1 MPLVKYVAE
10 ILGYLMN
17 GIYLLLDKAGIPNVA
32 LAIILFTIVMY
43 LLMTPL
49 QISQQRF
56 SKLNAVMSPEI
67 QKVQAKYKGKRDQV
81 SQQKMLDETNAIYAK
96 YGVNQAGSCIQL
108 LIQMPVLFALYQVIY
123 HIPGYIGLIG
133 GKLRV
138 VAEDASF
145 VSFFTKFVEKLP
157 NNAQLTATL
166 GTGSKLT
173 TESVMDTIY
182 KLNPVQWSELLKE
195 AADKDYSSG
204 LVSLHD
210 YIERATNFVVMNISD
225 TPMNLITT
233 SFKAGQW
240 VVLIAAVLIPL
251 LAWGTQ
257 VLNMKLMPTANVNKD
272 SKDSMSQTMNTM
284 NTFMPLMSAFF
295 CLTLP
300 VGIGIYWIAG
310 AVVRSIQ
317 QFIINK
323 KLVGIDAF
331 EKTIVQLLS
340 AGIVMVPYLLLTNG
354 FGGGEWNTLTV
365 VLLLIV
371 GLVHTGISYALYFGS
386 TDGLK
391 AQTIAIFS
399 YIDPVAAMLFSAVF
413 LHEIP
418 GIAGII
424 GAIMILGSAI
434 VSEL

>member
-317 QFIINK
+317 QFVINK
-323 KLVGIDAF
+323 KLDRESIDEIIAKNQKKMNDKRAKKGLPPQKITESAHVSTRTIESENRMKEEAQAQRSERAKARAKESSAYYNANAKPGSLASKANMVKAF
-331 EKTIVQLLS
+331 DEK
-340 AGIVMVPYLLLTNG
+340 N
-354 FGGGEWNTLTV
+354 
-365 VLLLIV
+365 
-371 GLVHTGISYALYFGS
+371 
-386 TDGLK
+386 LK
-391 AQTIAIFS
+391 K
-399 YIDPVAAMLFSAVF
+399 
-413 LHEIP
+413 
-418 GIAGII
+418 
-424 GAIMILGSAI
+424 
-434 VSEL
+434 

>member
-1 MPLVKYVAE
+1 MATVLTKSGMPLVKYVAE

-56 SKLNAVMSPEI
+56 SKLNAVMNPEI

-145 VSFFTKFVEKLP
+145 VSFFTKFIEKLP

-195 AADKDYSSG
+195 AADKDYSAG

-240 VVLIAAVLIPL
+240 GVLIAAVLIPL

-257 VLNMKLMPTANVNKD
+257 VLNMKLMPTANANKD
-272 SKDSMSQTMNTM
+272 SKDTMSQTMNTM

-317 QFIINK
+317 QFVINRKLDRESIDEIIAKNQK
-323 KLVGIDAF
+323 KMNDKRAKKGLPPQKITESAHVSTRTIEAENRMKEEAQAERSQRAKARAKESSAYYNANAKPGSLASKANMVKAF
-331 EKTIVQLLS
+331 DEK
-340 AGIVMVPYLLLTNG
+340 N
-354 FGGGEWNTLTV
+354 
-365 VLLLIV
+365 
-371 GLVHTGISYALYFGS
+371 
-386 TDGLK
+386 LK
-391 AQTIAIFS
+391 K
-399 YIDPVAAMLFSAVF
+399 
-413 LHEIP
+413 
-418 GIAGII
+418 
-424 GAIMILGSAI
+424 
-434 VSEL
+434 

>member
-1 MPLVKYVAE
+1 MATVLTKSGMPLVKYVAE

-56 SKLNAVMSPEI
+56 SKLNAVMNPEI

-323 KLVGIDAF
+323 KLDRESIDEIIAKNQKKMNDKRAKKGLPPQKITESAHVSTRTIESENRMKEEAQAQRSERAKARAKESSAYYNSNAKPGSLASKANMVKAF
-331 EKTIVQLLS
+331 DEK
-340 AGIVMVPYLLLTNG
+340 N
-354 FGGGEWNTLTV
+354 
-365 VLLLIV
+365 
-371 GLVHTGISYALYFGS
+371 
-386 TDGLK
+386 LK
-391 AQTIAIFS
+391 K
-399 YIDPVAAMLFSAVF
+399 
-413 LHEIP
+413 
-418 GIAGII
+418 
-424 GAIMILGSAI
+424 
-434 VSEL
+434 

>member
-1 MPLVKYVAE
+1 MATVLTKSGMPLVKYVAE

-56 SKLNAVMSPEI
+56 SKLNAVMNPEI
-67 QKVQAKYKGKRDQV
+67 QRVQAKYKGKRDQV

-145 VSFFTKFVEKLP
+145 VSFFTKFIEKLP

-195 AADKDYSSG
+195 AADKDYSAG

-240 VVLIAAVLIPL
+240 GVLIAAVLIPL

-257 VLNMKLMPTANVNKD
+257 VLNMKLMPTANANKD
-272 SKDSMSQTMNTM
+272 SKDTMSQTMNTM

-317 QFIINK
+317 QFIINRKLDRESIDEIIAKNQK
-323 KLVGIDAF
+323 KMNDKRAKRGLPPQKITESAHVSTRTIEAENRMKEEAQAERSQRAKARAKESSAYYNANAKPGSLASKANMVRAF
-331 EKTIVQLLS
+331 DEK
-340 AGIVMVPYLLLTNG
+340 N
-354 FGGGEWNTLTV
+354 
-365 VLLLIV
+365 
-371 GLVHTGISYALYFGS
+371 
-386 TDGLK
+386 LK
-391 AQTIAIFS
+391 K
-399 YIDPVAAMLFSAVF
+399 
-413 LHEIP
+413 
-418 GIAGII
+418 
-424 GAIMILGSAI
+424 
-434 VSEL
+434 

>member
-317 QFIINK
+317 QFVINRKLDRESIDEIIAKNQK
-323 KLVGIDAF
+323 KMNDKRAKKGLPPQKITESAHVSTRTIESENRMKEEAQAQRSERAKARAKESSAYYNSNAKPGSLASKANMVKAF
-331 EKTIVQLLS
+331 DEK
-340 AGIVMVPYLLLTNG
+340 N
-354 FGGGEWNTLTV
+354 
-365 VLLLIV
+365 
-371 GLVHTGISYALYFGS
+371 
-386 TDGLK
+386 LK
-391 AQTIAIFS
+391 K
-399 YIDPVAAMLFSAVF
+399 
-413 LHEIP
+413 
-418 GIAGII
+418 
-424 GAIMILGSAI
+424 
-434 VSEL
+434 

>member
-195 AADKDYSSG
+195 TADKDYSSG

-323 KLVGIDAF
+323 KLDRESIDEIIAKNQKKMNDKRAKKGLPPQKITESAHVSTRTIESENRMKEEAQAQRSERAKARAKESSAYYNSNAKPGSLASKANMVKAF
-331 EKTIVQLLS
+331 DEK
-340 AGIVMVPYLLLTNG
+340 N
-354 FGGGEWNTLTV
+354 
-365 VLLLIV
+365 
-371 GLVHTGISYALYFGS
+371 
-386 TDGLK
+386 LK
-391 AQTIAIFS
+391 K
-399 YIDPVAAMLFSAVF
+399 
-413 LHEIP
+413 
-418 GIAGII
+418 
-424 GAIMILGSAI
+424 
-434 VSEL
+434 

>member
-56 SKLNAVMSPEI
+56 SKRNAVMSPEI

-300 VGIGIYWIAG
+300 VGTGIYWIAG

-323 KLVGIDAF
+323 KLDRESIDEIIAKNQKKMNDKRAKKGLPPQKITESAHVSTRTIESENRMKEEAQAQRSERAKARAKESSAYYNSNAKPGSLASKANMVKAF
-331 EKTIVQLLS
+331 DEK
-340 AGIVMVPYLLLTNG
+340 N
-354 FGGGEWNTLTV
+354 
-365 VLLLIV
+365 
-371 GLVHTGISYALYFGS
+371 
-386 TDGLK
+386 LK
-391 AQTIAIFS
+391 K
-399 YIDPVAAMLFSAVF
+399 
-413 LHEIP
+413 
-418 GIAGII
+418 
-424 GAIMILGSAI
+424 
-434 VSEL
+434 

>member
-323 KLVGIDAF
+323 KLDRESIDEIIAKNQKKMNDKRAKKGLPPQKITESAHVSTRTIESENRMKEEAQAQRSERAKARAKESSAYYNSNAKPGSLASKANMVKAF
-331 EKTIVQLLS
+331 DDK
-340 AGIVMVPYLLLTNG
+340 N
-354 FGGGEWNTLTV
+354 
-365 VLLLIV
+365 
-371 GLVHTGISYALYFGS
+371 
-386 TDGLK
+386 LK
-391 AQTIAIFS
+391 K
-399 YIDPVAAMLFSAVF
+399 
-413 LHEIP
+413 
-418 GIAGII
+418 
-424 GAIMILGSAI
+424 
-434 VSEL
+434 

>member
-1 MPLVKYVAE
+1 M
-10 ILGYLMN
+10 
-17 GIYLLLDKAGIPNVA
+17 
-32 LAIILFTIVMY
+32 
-43 LLMTPL
+43 PL
-49 QISQQRF
+49 QIRQQKF

-182 KLNPVQWSELLKE
+182 KLNPAQWSELLKE

-323 KLVGIDAF
+323 KLDRESIDEIIAKNQKKMNDKRAKKGLPPQKITESAHVSTRTIESENRMKEEAQAQRSERAKARAKESSAYYNSNAKPGSLASKANMVKAF
-331 EKTIVQLLS
+331 DEK
-340 AGIVMVPYLLLTNG
+340 N
-354 FGGGEWNTLTV
+354 
-365 VLLLIV
+365 
-371 GLVHTGISYALYFGS
+371 
-386 TDGLK
+386 LK
-391 AQTIAIFS
+391 K
-399 YIDPVAAMLFSAVF
+399 
-413 LHEIP
+413 
-418 GIAGII
+418 
-424 GAIMILGSAI
+424 
-434 VSEL
+434 

>member
-56 SKLNAVMSPEI
+56 SKLNAVMNPEI

-323 KLVGIDAF
+323 KLDRESIDEIIAKNQKKMNDKRAKKGLPPQKITESAHVSTRTIESENRMKEEAQAQRSERAKARAKESSAYYNSNAKPGSLASKANMVKAF
-331 EKTIVQLLS
+331 DEK
-340 AGIVMVPYLLLTNG
+340 N
-354 FGGGEWNTLTV
+354 
-365 VLLLIV
+365 
-371 GLVHTGISYALYFGS
+371 
-386 TDGLK
+386 LK
-391 AQTIAIFS
+391 K
-399 YIDPVAAMLFSAVF
+399 
-413 LHEIP
+413 
-418 GIAGII
+418 
-424 GAIMILGSAI
+424 
-434 VSEL
+434 

>member
-195 AADKDYSSG
+195 AADKDYS
-204 LVSLHD
+204 
-210 YIERATNFVVMNISD
+210 RATNFVVMNISD

-323 KLVGIDAF
+323 KLDRESIDEIIAKNQKKMNDKRAKKGLPPQKITESAHVSTRTIESENRMKEEAQAQRSERAKARAKESSAYYNSNAKPGSLASKANMVKAF
-331 EKTIVQLLS
+331 DEK
-340 AGIVMVPYLLLTNG
+340 N
-354 FGGGEWNTLTV
+354 
-365 VLLLIV
+365 
-371 GLVHTGISYALYFGS
+371 
-386 TDGLK
+386 LK
-391 AQTIAIFS
+391 K
-399 YIDPVAAMLFSAVF
+399 
-413 LHEIP
+413 
-418 GIAGII
+418 
-424 GAIMILGSAI
+424 
-434 VSEL
+434 

>member
-195 AADKDYSSG
+195 AADKDYSAG

-210 YIERATNFVVMNISD
+210 YIEKATNFVVMNISD

-240 VVLIAAVLIPL
+240 GVLIAAVLIPL

-317 QFIINK
+317 QFVINRKLDRESIDEIIAKNQK
-323 KLVGIDAF
+323 KMNDKRAKKGLPPQKITESAHVSTRTIESENRMKEEAQAQRSERAKARAKESSAYYNSNAKPGSLASKANMVKAF
-331 EKTIVQLLS
+331 DEK
-340 AGIVMVPYLLLTNG
+340 N
-354 FGGGEWNTLTV
+354 
-365 VLLLIV
+365 
-371 GLVHTGISYALYFGS
+371 
-386 TDGLK
+386 LK
-391 AQTIAIFS
+391 K
-399 YIDPVAAMLFSAVF
+399 
-413 LHEIP
+413 
-418 GIAGII
+418 
-424 GAIMILGSAI
+424 
-434 VSEL
+434 

>member
-96 YGVNQAGSCIQL
+96 YGVNQAGSCIQR

-323 KLVGIDAF
+323 KLDRESIDEIIAKNQKKMNDKRAKKGLPPQKITESAHVSTRTIESENRMKEEAQAQRSERAKARAKESSAYYNSNAKPGSLASKANMVKAF
-331 EKTIVQLLS
+331 DEK
-340 AGIVMVPYLLLTNG
+340 N
-354 FGGGEWNTLTV
+354 
-365 VLLLIV
+365 
-371 GLVHTGISYALYFGS
+371 
-386 TDGLK
+386 LK
-391 AQTIAIFS
+391 K
-399 YIDPVAAMLFSAVF
+399 
-413 LHEIP
+413 
-418 GIAGII
+418 
-424 GAIMILGSAI
+424 
-434 VSEL
+434 

>member
-1 MPLVKYVAE
+1 MATVLTKSGMPLVKYVAE

-323 KLVGIDAF
+323 KLDRESIDEIIAKNQMNDKRAKKGLPPQKITESAHVSTRTIESENRMKEEAQAQRSERAKARAKESSAYYNSNAKPGSLASKANMVKAF
-331 EKTIVQLLS
+331 DEK
-340 AGIVMVPYLLLTNG
+340 N
-354 FGGGEWNTLTV
+354 
-365 VLLLIV
+365 
-371 GLVHTGISYALYFGS
+371 
-386 TDGLK
+386 LK
-391 AQTIAIFS
+391 K
-399 YIDPVAAMLFSAVF
+399 
-413 LHEIP
+413 
-418 GIAGII
+418 
-424 GAIMILGSAI
+424 
-434 VSEL
+434 

>member
-1 MPLVKYVAE
+1 MFIVKYVAE

-17 GIYLLLDKAGIPNVA
+17 GIYFLLDKAGIPNVA

-56 SKLNAVMSPEI
+56 SKLNAVMNPEI
-67 QKVQAKYKGKRDQV
+67 QRVQAKYKGKKDQV

-133 GKLRV
+133 DKLRV
-138 VAEDASF
+138 VAENESF
-145 VSFFTKFVEKLP
+145 KTFFTQFIEKLP

-182 KLNPVQWSELLKE
+182 KLNPVQWSELLKQT
-195 AADKDYSSG
+195 ADKDYSAG
-204 LVSLHD
+204 LGSLHE

-225 TPMNLITT
+225 TPVNLITT
-233 SFKAGQW
+233 SFRSGKW

-257 VLNMKLMPTANVNKD
+257 VLNMKLMPTANANKD
-272 SKDSMSQTMNTM
+272 SKDTMSQTMNTM

-300 VGIGIYWIAG
+300 VGVGIYWIAG

-317 QFIINK
+317 QFVINK
-323 KLVGIDAF
+323 KLDHESIDEIIAKNQKKMNDKRAKKGLPPQKITESAHVSTRTIESENRMKAEAQAQLEEAQAQRTERAKARAKESSAYYNATAKPGSLAAKANMVRAF
-331 EKTIVQLLS
+331 DEK
-340 AGIVMVPYLLLTNG
+340 N
-354 FGGGEWNTLTV
+354 
-365 VLLLIV
+365 
-371 GLVHTGISYALYFGS
+371 
-386 TDGLK
+386 LK
-391 AQTIAIFS
+391 K
-399 YIDPVAAMLFSAVF
+399 
-413 LHEIP
+413 
-418 GIAGII
+418 
-424 GAIMILGSAI
+424 
-434 VSEL
+434 

>member
-133 GKLRV
+133 DKLRV

-195 AADKDYSSG
+195 AADKDYSAG

-210 YIERATNFVVMNISD
+210 YIEKATNFVVMNISD

-323 KLVGIDAF
+323 KLDRESIDEIIAKNQKKMNDKRAKKGLPPQKITESAHVSTRTIESENRMKEEAQAQRSERAKARAKESSAYYNSNAKPGSLASKANMVKAF
-331 EKTIVQLLS
+331 DEK
-340 AGIVMVPYLLLTNG
+340 N
-354 FGGGEWNTLTV
+354 
-365 VLLLIV
+365 
-371 GLVHTGISYALYFGS
+371 
-386 TDGLK
+386 LK
-391 AQTIAIFS
+391 K
-399 YIDPVAAMLFSAVF
+399 
-413 LHEIP
+413 
-418 GIAGII
+418 
-424 GAIMILGSAI
+424 
-434 VSEL
+434 

>member
-257 VLNMKLMPTANVNKD
+257 VLNMKLMPTANANKD
-272 SKDSMSQTMNTM
+272 SNDTMSQTMNTM

-323 KLVGIDAF
+323 KLDRESIDEIIAKNQKKMNDKRAKKGLPPQKITESAHVSTRTIEAENRMKEEAQAERSQRAKARAKESSAYYNANAKPGSLASKANMVKAF
-331 EKTIVQLLS
+331 DEK
-340 AGIVMVPYLLLTNG
+340 N
-354 FGGGEWNTLTV
+354 
-365 VLLLIV
+365 
-371 GLVHTGISYALYFGS
+371 
-386 TDGLK
+386 LK
-391 AQTIAIFS
+391 K
-399 YIDPVAAMLFSAVF
+399 
-413 LHEIP
+413 
-418 GIAGII
+418 
-424 GAIMILGSAI
+424 
-434 VSEL
+434 

>member
-17 GIYLLLDKAGIPNVA
+17 GIYFLLDKAGIPNVA

-240 VVLIAAVLIPL
+240 GVLIAAVLIPL

-323 KLVGIDAF
+323 KLDRESIDEIIAKNQKKMNDKRAKKGLPPQKITESAHVSTRTIESENRMKEEAQAQRSERAKARAKESSAYYNSNAKPGSLASKANMVKAF
-331 EKTIVQLLS
+331 DEK
-340 AGIVMVPYLLLTNG
+340 N
-354 FGGGEWNTLTV
+354 
-365 VLLLIV
+365 
-371 GLVHTGISYALYFGS
+371 
-386 TDGLK
+386 LK
-391 AQTIAIFS
+391 K
-399 YIDPVAAMLFSAVF
+399 
-413 LHEIP
+413 
-418 GIAGII
+418 
-424 GAIMILGSAI
+424 
-434 VSEL
+434 

>member
-182 KLNPVQWSELLKE
+182 KLNPAQWSELLKE
-195 AADKDYSSG
+195 AADKDYSAG

-240 VVLIAAVLIPL
+240 VVLIVAVLIPL

-257 VLNMKLMPTANVNKD
+257 VLNMKLMPTANANKD
-272 SKDSMSQTMNTM
+272 SKDTMSQTMNTM

-317 QFIINK
+317 QFVINRKLDRESIDEIIAKNQK
-323 KLVGIDAF
+323 KMNDKRAKKGLPPQKITTRTIESENRMKEEAQAQRSERAKARAKESSAYYNSNAKPGSLASKANMVKAF
-331 EKTIVQLLS
+331 DEK
-340 AGIVMVPYLLLTNG
+340 N
-354 FGGGEWNTLTV
+354 
-365 VLLLIV
+365 
-371 GLVHTGISYALYFGS
+371 
-386 TDGLK
+386 LK
-391 AQTIAIFS
+391 K
-399 YIDPVAAMLFSAVF
+399 
-413 LHEIP
+413 
-418 GIAGII
+418 
-424 GAIMILGSAI
+424 
-434 VSEL
+434 

>member
-182 KLNPVQWSELLKE
+182 KLNPAQWSELLKE
-195 AADKDYSSG
+195 AADKDYSAG

-240 VVLIAAVLIPL
+240 VVLIVAVLIPL

-257 VLNMKLMPTANVNKD
+257 VLNMKLMPTANANKD
-272 SKDSMSQTMNTM
+272 SNDTMSQTMNTM

-317 QFIINK
+317 QFVINK
-323 KLVGIDAF
+323 KLDRESIDEIIAKNQKKMNDKRAKKGLPPQKITESAHVSTRTIEAENRMKEEAQAERSQRAKARAKESSAYYNANAKPGSLASKANMVKAF
-331 EKTIVQLLS
+331 DEK
-340 AGIVMVPYLLLTNG
+340 N
-354 FGGGEWNTLTV
+354 
-365 VLLLIV
+365 
-371 GLVHTGISYALYFGS
+371 
-386 TDGLK
+386 LK
-391 AQTIAIFS
+391 K
-399 YIDPVAAMLFSAVF
+399 
-413 LHEIP
+413 
-418 GIAGII
+418 
-424 GAIMILGSAI
+424 
-434 VSEL
+434 

>member
-17 GIYLLLDKAGIPNVA
+17 GIYFLLDKAGIPNVA

-323 KLVGIDAF
+323 KLDRESIDEIIAKNQKKMNDKRAKKGLPPQKITESAHVSTRTIESENRMKEEAQAQRSERAKARAKESSAYYNSNAKPGSLASKANMVKAF
-331 EKTIVQLLS
+331 DEK
-340 AGIVMVPYLLLTNG
+340 N
-354 FGGGEWNTLTV
+354 
-365 VLLLIV
+365 
-371 GLVHTGISYALYFGS
+371 
-386 TDGLK
+386 LK
-391 AQTIAIFS
+391 K
-399 YIDPVAAMLFSAVF
+399 
-413 LHEIP
+413 
-418 GIAGII
+418 
-424 GAIMILGSAI
+424 
-434 VSEL
+434 

>member
-182 KLNPVQWSELLKE
+182 KLNPAQWSELLKE

-272 SKDSMSQTMNTM
+272 SKDTMSQTMNTM

-317 QFIINK
+317 QFVINK
-323 KLVGIDAF
+323 KLDRESIDEIIAKNQKKMNDKRAKKGLPPQKITESAHVSTRTIESENRMKEEAQAQRSERAKARAKESSAYYNSNAKPGSLASKANMVKAF
-331 EKTIVQLLS
+331 DEK
-340 AGIVMVPYLLLTNG
+340 N
-354 FGGGEWNTLTV
+354 
-365 VLLLIV
+365 
-371 GLVHTGISYALYFGS
+371 
-386 TDGLK
+386 LK
-391 AQTIAIFS
+391 K
-399 YIDPVAAMLFSAVF
+399 
-413 LHEIP
+413 
-418 GIAGII
+418 
-424 GAIMILGSAI
+424 
-434 VSEL
+434 

>member
-182 KLNPVQWSELLKE
+182 KLNPAQWSELLKE
-195 AADKDYSSG
+195 AADKDYSAG

-240 VVLIAAVLIPL
+240 GVLIAAVLIPL

-317 QFIINK
+317 QFVINK
-323 KLVGIDAF
+323 KLDRESIDEIIAKNQKKMNDKRAKKGLPPQKITESAHVSTRTIESENRMKEEAQAQRSERAKARAKESSAYYNSNAKPGSLASKANMVKAF
-331 EKTIVQLLS
+331 DEK
-340 AGIVMVPYLLLTNG
+340 N
-354 FGGGEWNTLTV
+354 
-365 VLLLIV
+365 
-371 GLVHTGISYALYFGS
+371 
-386 TDGLK
+386 LK
-391 AQTIAIFS
+391 K
-399 YIDPVAAMLFSAVF
+399 
-413 LHEIP
+413 
-418 GIAGII
+418 
-424 GAIMILGSAI
+424 
-434 VSEL
+434 

>member
-257 VLNMKLMPTANVNKD
+257 VLNMKLMPTANANKD
-272 SKDSMSQTMNTM
+272 SNDTMSQTMNTM

-323 KLVGIDAF
+323 KLDRESIDEIIAKNQKKMNDKRAKKGLPPQKITESAHVSTRTIESENRMKEEAQAQRSERAKARAKESSAYYNSNAKPGSLASKANMVKAF
-331 EKTIVQLLS
+331 DEK
-340 AGIVMVPYLLLTNG
+340 N
-354 FGGGEWNTLTV
+354 
-365 VLLLIV
+365 
-371 GLVHTGISYALYFGS
+371 
-386 TDGLK
+386 LK
-391 AQTIAIFS
+391 K
-399 YIDPVAAMLFSAVF
+399 
-413 LHEIP
+413 
-418 GIAGII
+418 
-424 GAIMILGSAI
+424 
-434 VSEL
+434 

>member
-195 AADKDYSSG
+195 AADKDYSAG

-210 YIERATNFVVMNISD
+210 YIEKATNFVVMNISD

-323 KLVGIDAF
+323 KLDRESIDEIIAKNQKKMNDKRAKKGLPPQKITESAHVSTRTIESENRMKEEAQAQRSERAKARAKESSAYYNSNAKPGSLASKANMVKAF
-331 EKTIVQLLS
+331 DEK
-340 AGIVMVPYLLLTNG
+340 N
-354 FGGGEWNTLTV
+354 
-365 VLLLIV
+365 
-371 GLVHTGISYALYFGS
+371 
-386 TDGLK
+386 LK
-391 AQTIAIFS
+391 K
-399 YIDPVAAMLFSAVF
+399 
-413 LHEIP
+413 
-418 GIAGII
+418 
-424 GAIMILGSAI
+424 
-434 VSEL
+434 

>member
-182 KLNPVQWSELLKE
+182 KLNPAQWSELLKE
-195 AADKDYSSG
+195 AADKDYSAG

-240 VVLIAAVLIPL
+240 GVLIAAVLIPL

-257 VLNMKLMPTANVNKD
+257 VLNMKLMPTANANKD

-317 QFIINK
+317 QFVINRKLDRESIDEIIAKNQK
-323 KLVGIDAF
+323 KMNDKRAKKGLPPQKITESAHVSTRTIESENRMKEEAQAQRSERAKARAKESSAYYNSNAKPGSLASKANMVKAF
-331 EKTIVQLLS
+331 DEK
-340 AGIVMVPYLLLTNG
+340 N
-354 FGGGEWNTLTV
+354 
-365 VLLLIV
+365 
-371 GLVHTGISYALYFGS
+371 
-386 TDGLK
+386 LK
-391 AQTIAIFS
+391 K
-399 YIDPVAAMLFSAVF
+399 
-413 LHEIP
+413 
-418 GIAGII
+418 
-424 GAIMILGSAI
+424 
-434 VSEL
+434 

>member
-195 AADKDYSSG
+195 AADKDYSAG

-323 KLVGIDAF
+323 KLDRESIDEIIAKNQKKMNDKRAKKGLPPQKITESAHVSTRTIESENRMKEEAQAQRSERAKARAKESSAYYNSNAKPGSLASKANMVKAF
-331 EKTIVQLLS
+331 DEK
-340 AGIVMVPYLLLTNG
+340 N
-354 FGGGEWNTLTV
+354 
-365 VLLLIV
+365 
-371 GLVHTGISYALYFGS
+371 
-386 TDGLK
+386 LK
-391 AQTIAIFS
+391 K
-399 YIDPVAAMLFSAVF
+399 
-413 LHEIP
+413 
-418 GIAGII
+418 
-424 GAIMILGSAI
+424 
-434 VSEL
+434 

>member
-1 MPLVKYVAE
+1 
-10 ILGYLMN
+10 MN

-182 KLNPVQWSELLKE
+182 KLNPSQWSELLKE
-195 AADKDYSSG
+195 AADKDYSAG

-240 VVLIAAVLIPL
+240 GVLIAAVLIPL

-323 KLVGIDAF
+323 KLDRESIDEIIAKNQKKMNDKRAKKGCGSRRNAKAPIPSF
-331 EKTIVQLLS
+331 FIYKYYTTF
-340 AGIVMVPYLLLTNG
+340 VPQKATVFCFFYGESMDFGVLTKPPCC
-354 FGGGEWNTLTV
+354 
-365 VLLLIV
+365 
-371 GLVHTGISYALYFGS
+371 YC
-386 TDGLK
+386 
-391 AQTIAIFS
+391 AIFNKQALKRKERKIERMKE
-399 YIDPVAAMLFSAVF
+399 YTKRLEEKYFMNI
-413 LHEIP
+413 
-418 GIAGII
+418 
-424 GAIMILGSAI
+424 
-434 VSEL
+434 

>member
-138 VAEDASF
+138 VAENESF

-195 AADKDYSSG
+195 AADKDYSAG

-233 SFKAGQW
+233 SFKSGQW
-240 VVLIAAVLIPL
+240 VVLIVAVLIPL

-257 VLNMKLMPTANVNKD
+257 VLNMKLMPTANANKD
-272 SKDSMSQTMNTM
+272 SNDTMSQTMNTM

-317 QFIINK
+317 QFVINRKLDRESIDEIIAKNQK
-323 KLVGIDAF
+323 KMNDKRAKRGLPPQKITESAHVSTRTIEAENRMKEEAQAERSQRAKARAKESSAYYNANAKPGSLASKANMVKAF
-331 EKTIVQLLS
+331 DEK
-340 AGIVMVPYLLLTNG
+340 N
-354 FGGGEWNTLTV
+354 
-365 VLLLIV
+365 
-371 GLVHTGISYALYFGS
+371 
-386 TDGLK
+386 LK
-391 AQTIAIFS
+391 K
-399 YIDPVAAMLFSAVF
+399 
-413 LHEIP
+413 
-418 GIAGII
+418 
-424 GAIMILGSAI
+424 
-434 VSEL
+434 

>member
-240 VVLIAAVLIPL
+240 GVLIAAVLIPL

-323 KLVGIDAF
+323 KLDRESIDEIIAKNQKKMNDKRAKKGLPPQKITESAHVSTRTIESENRMKEEAQAQRSERAKARAKESSAYYNSNAKPGSLASKANMVKAF
-331 EKTIVQLLS
+331 DEK
-340 AGIVMVPYLLLTNG
+340 N
-354 FGGGEWNTLTV
+354 
-365 VLLLIV
+365 
-371 GLVHTGISYALYFGS
+371 
-386 TDGLK
+386 LK
-391 AQTIAIFS
+391 K
-399 YIDPVAAMLFSAVF
+399 
-413 LHEIP
+413 
-418 GIAGII
+418 
-424 GAIMILGSAI
+424 
-434 VSEL
+434 

>member
-233 SFKAGQW
+233 SFKTGQW

-323 KLVGIDAF
+323 KLDRESIDEIIAKNQKKMNDKRAKKGLPPQKITESAHVSTRTIESENRMKEEAQAQRSERAKARAKESSAYYNSNAKPGSLASKANMVKAF
-331 EKTIVQLLS
+331 DEK
-340 AGIVMVPYLLLTNG
+340 N
-354 FGGGEWNTLTV
+354 
-365 VLLLIV
+365 
-371 GLVHTGISYALYFGS
+371 
-386 TDGLK
+386 LK
-391 AQTIAIFS
+391 K
-399 YIDPVAAMLFSAVF
+399 
-413 LHEIP
+413 
-418 GIAGII
+418 
-424 GAIMILGSAI
+424 
-434 VSEL
+434 

>member
-240 VVLIAAVLIPL
+240 VVLIAAVFIPL

-323 KLVGIDAF
+323 KLDRESIDEIIAKNQKKMNDKRAKKGLPPQKITESAHVSTRTIESENRMKEEAQAQRSERAKARAKESSAYYNSNAKPGSLASKANMVKAF
-331 EKTIVQLLS
+331 DEK
-340 AGIVMVPYLLLTNG
+340 N
-354 FGGGEWNTLTV
+354 
-365 VLLLIV
+365 
-371 GLVHTGISYALYFGS
+371 
-386 TDGLK
+386 LK
-391 AQTIAIFS
+391 K
-399 YIDPVAAMLFSAVF
+399 
-413 LHEIP
+413 
-418 GIAGII
+418 
-424 GAIMILGSAI
+424 
-434 VSEL
+434 

>member
-1 MPLVKYVAE
+1 MFIVKYVAE

-17 GIYLLLDKAGIPNVA
+17 GIYFLLDKAGIPNVA

-56 SKLNAVMSPEI
+56 SKLNAVMNPEI
-67 QKVQAKYKGKRDQV
+67 QRVQAKYKGKKDQV

-133 GKLRV
+133 DKLRV
-138 VAEDASF
+138 VAENESF
-145 VSFFTKFVEKLP
+145 KTFFTQFIEKLP

-182 KLNPVQWSELLKE
+182 KLNPVQWSELLKQT
-195 AADKDYSSG
+195 ADKDYSAG
-204 LVSLHD
+204 LGSLHE

-225 TPMNLITT
+225 TPVNLITT
-233 SFKAGQW
+233 SFKSGKW

-257 VLNMKLMPTANVNKD
+257 VLNMKLMPTANANKD
-272 SKDSMSQTMNTM
+272 SKDTMSQTMNTM

-300 VGIGIYWIAG
+300 VGVGIYWIAG

-317 QFIINK
+317 QFVINK
-323 KLVGIDAF
+323 KLDHESIDEIIAKNQKKMNDKRAKKGLPPQKITESAHVSTRTIESENRMKAEAQAQLEEAQAQRTERAKARAKESSAYYNATAKPGSLAAKANMVRAF
-331 EKTIVQLLS
+331 DEK
-340 AGIVMVPYLLLTNG
+340 N
-354 FGGGEWNTLTV
+354 
-365 VLLLIV
+365 
-371 GLVHTGISYALYFGS
+371 
-386 TDGLK
+386 LK
-391 AQTIAIFS
+391 K
-399 YIDPVAAMLFSAVF
+399 
-413 LHEIP
+413 
-418 GIAGII
+418 
-424 GAIMILGSAI
+424 
-434 VSEL
+434 

>member
-17 GIYLLLDKAGIPNVA
+17 GIYFLLDKAGIPNVA

-323 KLVGIDAF
+323 KLDRESIDEIIAKNQKKMNDKRAKKGLPPQKITESAHVSTRTIEAENRMKEEAQAERSQRAKARAKESSAYYNSNAKPGSLASKANMVKAF
-331 EKTIVQLLS
+331 DEK
-340 AGIVMVPYLLLTNG
+340 N
-354 FGGGEWNTLTV
+354 
-365 VLLLIV
+365 
-371 GLVHTGISYALYFGS
+371 
-386 TDGLK
+386 LK
-391 AQTIAIFS
+391 K
-399 YIDPVAAMLFSAVF
+399 
-413 LHEIP
+413 
-418 GIAGII
+418 
-424 GAIMILGSAI
+424 
-434 VSEL
+434 

>member
-157 NNAQLTATL
+157 NNTRNRQQADDRICHGYDLQA
-166 GTGSKLT
+166 
-173 TESVMDTIY
+173 ESG
-182 KLNPVQWSELLKE
+182 PV
-195 AADKDYSSG
+195 
-204 LVSLHD
+204 
-210 YIERATNFVVMNISD
+210 ERA
-225 TPMNLITT
+225 
-233 SFKAGQW
+233 
-240 VVLIAAVLIPL
+240 
-251 LAWGTQ
+251 
-257 VLNMKLMPTANVNKD
+257 
-272 SKDSMSQTMNTM
+272 SQRGGRQG
-284 NTFMPLMSAFF
+284 LFF
-295 CLTLP
+295 
-300 VGIGIYWIAG
+300 
-310 AVVRSIQ
+310 RSC
-317 QFIINK
+317 K
-323 KLVGIDAF
+323 
-331 EKTIVQLLS
+331 S
-340 AGIVMVPYLLLTNG
+340 P
-354 FGGGEWNTLTV
+354 
-365 VLLLIV
+365 
-371 GLVHTGISYALYFGS
+371 
-386 TDGLK
+386 
-391 AQTIAIFS
+391 
-399 YIDPVAAMLFSAVF
+399 
-413 LHEIP
+413 
-418 GIAGII
+418 
-424 GAIMILGSAI
+424 
-434 VSEL
+434 

>member
-1 MPLVKYVAE
+1 MATVLTKSGMFIVKYVAE

-17 GIYLLLDKAGIPNVA
+17 GIYFLLDKAGIPNVA

-56 SKLNAVMSPEI
+56 SKLNAVMNPEI
-67 QKVQAKYKGKRDQV
+67 QRVQAKYKGKKDQI

-225 TPMNLITT
+225 TPVNLITT
-233 SFKAGQW
+233 SFKSGKW

-257 VLNMKLMPTANVNKD
+257 VLNMKLMPTANANKD
-272 SKDSMSQTMNTM
+272 SKDTMSQTMNTM

-323 KLVGIDAF
+323 KLDRESIDEIIAKNQKKMNDKRAKKGLPPQKITESAHVSTRTIESENRMKEEAQAQRSERAKARAKESSAYYNSNAKPGSLASKANMVKAF
-331 EKTIVQLLS
+331 DEK
-340 AGIVMVPYLLLTNG
+340 N
-354 FGGGEWNTLTV
+354 
-365 VLLLIV
+365 
-371 GLVHTGISYALYFGS
+371 
-386 TDGLK
+386 LK
-391 AQTIAIFS
+391 K
-399 YIDPVAAMLFSAVF
+399 
-413 LHEIP
+413 
-418 GIAGII
+418 
-424 GAIMILGSAI
+424 
-434 VSEL
+434 